1 MTNRI
6 SIIHKY
12 YTKHSQ
18 LNRNHARTDRKTQNS
33 IEIMHIQTNPS
44 CTQKQIDQSLD
55 SFRKKDADVKRTWND
70 REKLGRGRRRV
81 YIKIVFR
88 NSSATSVAT
97 SKQCLSFFL
106 LYMELCSINAAAF
119 QSKNLRK
126 RTVRK

>member
-1 MTNRI
+1 LKNDELATG
-6 SIIHKY
+6 
-12 YTKHSQ
+12 
-18 LNRNHARTDRKTQNS
+18 RKTQNS
-33 IEIMHIQTNPS
+33 MEIMHIQTNPS

-70 REKLGRGRRRV
+70 REKLGRGRRHV

-88 NSSATSVAT
+88 NSSVTSVAT
-97 SKQCLSFFL
+97 SKQSLSFFL